1 MPDSRRAERAKML
14 RRQSAV
20 RKGVVNSRDE
30 NAWCHSIPQVK
41 KEGKV
46 RRIKSLWIMGICA
59 LVFCGQ
65 MRTLSQT
72 NQIDEILIDP
82 SLPEE
87 VSARLRQKISDDHVL
102 LDELFPRIRGRT
114 DAELEEMVKKE
125 IPDDFIGTYLKNPQN
140 MQTNQRG
147 WGEVIRGLRDIA
159 EHPNISKTTR
169 VRLFYKPYKGA
180 SSPEDD
186 IDLVAIITTTL
197 SGSPD
202 IDLGGCLEHRRLC
215 EFYPCGD
222 PGP

>member
-1 MPDSRRAERAKML
+1 ML
-14 RRQSAV
+14 RRRSLV
-20 RKGVVNSRDE
+20 RKGVVNSGDE

-41 KEGKV
+41 REGKM

-87 VSARLRQKISDDHVL
+87 VSAKLRQKISDDHVL
-102 LDELFPRIRGRT
+102 LDGLLPQIRGKT
-114 DAELEEMVKKE
+114 DEELEEMLKDIQE
-125 IPDDFIGTYLKNPQN
+125 EFQGTYLKNPKN
-140 MQTNQRG
+140 MQTSQRG
-147 WGEVIRGLRDIA
+147 WGEVIRGLRDISA
-159 EHPNISKTTR
+159 HPNISKTTR
-169 VRLFYKPYKGA
+169 VRLFYKPYMGA

-202 IDLGGCLEHRRLC
+202 IGLGGCLEHRRLC
-215 EFYPCGD
+215 EFVSCGE